1 LGCEK
6 KGVGFMK
13 RVLLTVAIALL
24 IPGLLG
30 AATATM
36 GLYDAAGKLYYEPS
50 NGVPFQLYLYLIQS
64 DYYVTSIEYQLV
76 PENSYFTVQS
86 VEYPA
91 NVGVVLGDPLAG
103 HTVSYWPPMSGLP
116 NGCDVMLTLNCVTTR
131 NCTAMKD
138 YELIIGVH
146 PDSGELRGTYDP
158 GDEFFPIVGL
168 TTYLCLDQVGTE
180 DDDTWGAIKS
190 LYR

>member
-1 LGCEK
+1 
-6 KGVGFMK
+6 MK

-50 NGVPFQLYLYLIQS
+50 NGVPFQLYMYLIQS
-64 DYYVTSIEYQLV
+64 DYYVTSIEYQLIR
-76 PENSYFTVQS
+76 ENSYFTVQS
-86 VEYPA
+86 VEYPS
-91 NVGVVLGDPLAG
+91 NVGVVLGDPLTG
-103 HTVSYWPPMSGLP
+103 HSVTYWPPMSGIP
-116 NGCDVMLTLNCVTTR
+116 NGYDMMMTLNCVTSR

-138 YELIIGVH
+138 YELIIGVY
-146 PDSGELRGTYDP
+146 PGSGELRGTYDP
-158 GDEFFPIVGL
+158 EGEFFPIVGL

-180 DDDTWGAIKS
+180 EEGSWGAIKS